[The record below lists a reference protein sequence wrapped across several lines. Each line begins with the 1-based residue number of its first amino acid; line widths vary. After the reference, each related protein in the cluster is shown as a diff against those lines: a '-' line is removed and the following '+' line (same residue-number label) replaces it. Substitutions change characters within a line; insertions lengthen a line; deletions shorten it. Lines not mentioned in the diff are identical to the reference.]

1 MSNEAL
7 GFSTAQKVEVKA
19 GEVAA
24 IHLDPKGQ
32 ANINALPWAEVWWDG
47 RKIGETPIANYSLP
61 LGTQEFVFKNPQF
74 GERRVTA
81 TIRASEEAAV
91 SLDFSK
97 TPQP

>member
-1 MSNEAL
+1 MTAL
-7 GFSTAQKVEVKA
+7 GFSTAQKVDVKA
-19 GEVAA
+19 GDVAA

-74 GERRVTA
+74 GERRATA
-81 TIRASEEAAV
+81 TIRASEAAAV
-91 SLDFSK
+91 SVDFSK